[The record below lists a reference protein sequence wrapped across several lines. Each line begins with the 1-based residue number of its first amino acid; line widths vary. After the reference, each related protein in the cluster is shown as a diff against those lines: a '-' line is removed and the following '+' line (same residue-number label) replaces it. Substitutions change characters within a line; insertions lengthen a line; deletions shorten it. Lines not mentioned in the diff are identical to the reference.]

1 MNFLGQTTPSFGDK
15 FTGVVGAVGAAA
27 GVIADIYVQIKTLQT
42 QKQMASSASEQ
53 AQYQAQ
59 INKLLEKVTEL
70 EAEKS
75 QADKTNRDKLTKTI
89 AIGGGAVVAVVALAS
104 LM

>member
-1 MNFLGQTTPSFGDK
+1 MTFLGETVPSFGQK
-15 FTGVVGAVGAAA
+15 FGNVVGAIGSVA

-42 QKQMASSASEQ
+42 QKQMTSSASAQ

-59 INKLLEKVTEL
+59 INALLEKVTEL
-70 EAEKS
+70 EAQKT
-75 QADKTNRDKLTKTI
+75 QADKQNRDKLTKTI
-89 AIGGGAVVAVVALAS
+89 AIGGGAVVAVAAIAS